1 MGMDRGRGP
10 GSRDDDRAA
19 LWDEA
24 ISLFRAAHRGDQLA
38 GRMIL
43 DTCDDLRPLTELL
56 LQLVEVHLLDADE
69 ISMARFTAVAA
80 SSGPPPRYGYR
91 PMPRPHPRRAS

>member
-1 MGMDRGRGP
+1 MDRVQGP
-10 GSRDDDRAA
+10 GPRDDDRVAR
-19 LWDEA
+19 WDEA
-24 ISLFRAAHRGDQLA
+24 ISLSRAAHRGDQLA
-38 GRMIL
+38 GRLIL

-69 ISMARFTAVAA
+69 ASTARFLAVAA

-91 PMPRPHPRRAS
+91 PMPRAHPGRAS